1 MPKSRNGNCPLLSLY
16 APSQD
21 KKIFTRYG
29 NRKNTGMLAKMIM
42 INISALDVNL
52 RIINTG
58 LG

>member
-1 MPKSRNGNCPLLSLY
+1 
-16 APSQD
+16 
-21 KKIFTRYG
+21 
-29 NRKNTGMLAKMIM
+29 MLAKMIM